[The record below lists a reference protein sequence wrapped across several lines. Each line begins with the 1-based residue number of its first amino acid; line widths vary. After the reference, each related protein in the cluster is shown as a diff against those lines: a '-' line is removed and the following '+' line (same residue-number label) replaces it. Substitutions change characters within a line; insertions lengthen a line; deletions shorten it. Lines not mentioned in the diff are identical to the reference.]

1 MPPAEDANF
10 VLTNKCLEF
19 CQVLASQGQ
28 KFSFSLSIGSNFS
41 FSLDT
46 KEKYTSLDSRKVR
59 TPLQGV
65 KKKLSPSQVRR
76 NLKRKEEFLK
86 GKFGNSKTDQLEQK
100 KNTLKCNQ
108 CDHTFKSEN
117 DLHIHMDSLHEEIVL
132 DDNIEQLD
140 GQTDIE
146 ETENKTKETQ
156 TDLFLNVDKEGGLVE
171 PYLDLLCDSPPP
183 TVYHP
188 VWSLGSYHD
197 TEDCKDNVTGAKR
210 KTHC

>member
-1 MPPAEDANF
+1 MPPAEDVNF
-10 VLTNKCLEF
+10 VLTNKFLEF
-19 CQVLASQGQ
+19 YQALASQGQ

-41 FSLDT
+41 FSLDN

-86 GKFGNSKTDQLEQK
+86 RKSGNSKTDQLEQK

-108 CDHTFKSEN
+108 CDHTFKSDN
-117 DLHIHMDSLHEEIVL
+117 DLQIHMDSLHEEIVL

-140 GQTDIE
+140 GQTDRE
-146 ETENKTKETQ
+146 ETETKTKETQ
-156 TDLFLNVDKEGGLVE
+156 TEIFLNVDKEGV
-171 PYLDLLCDSPPP
+171 LLS
-183 TVYHP
+183 HI
-188 VWSLGSYHD
+188 
-197 TEDCKDNVTGAKR
+197 
-210 KTHC
+210 